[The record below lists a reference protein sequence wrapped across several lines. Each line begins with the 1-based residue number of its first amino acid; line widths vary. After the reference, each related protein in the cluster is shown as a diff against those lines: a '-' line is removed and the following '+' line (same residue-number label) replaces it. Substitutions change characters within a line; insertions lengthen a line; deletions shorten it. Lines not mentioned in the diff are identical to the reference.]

1 MKISK
6 VCVNNEKKIAIA
18 LIVFFIILIVV
29 LIVFYPT
36 KENEKQ
42 LTNKE
47 IIEQIFDGYV
57 SGISQNEL
65 NQLMNQDIDEKTMM
79 TRKDAYVLSTP
90 KKEIVEQY
98 KLENYIN
105 KNEQYYK
112 NLESQI
118 EKNYE
123 WSFNGWQKVIKH
135 NMSLVLR
142 HIIMAYIYRT

>member
-1 MKISK
+1 MKQK
-6 VCVNNEKKIAIA
+6 LAIA

-47 IIEQIFDGYV
+47 IIEQISDGYV

-79 TRKDAYVLSTP
+79 TRKDAYVLSTQ

-123 WSFNGWQKVIKH
+123 WSFNGSAESNQ
-135 NMSLVLR
+135 
-142 HIIMAYIYRT
+142 T